1 MTGGHVGPEPAAP
14 GDQCPVPDWVRYPVR
29 APPLESAEVTTM
41 PVGGLVPRTTEDAAD
56 VVVRNAKIYT
66 GDHNRPHAGALAMR
80 DGRVLSV
87 GDDADV
93 APFVGPATTVIDAIG
108 RRVVPGLNDAH
119 LHVIRG
125 GLNYV
130 LELRWD
136 GVTSLRQALAMLREQ
151 AARTPKGQWVR
162 VVGGWSAE
170 QFAERRLPTP
180 AELNAAAPDTPVF
193 VLHLYQ
199 SAILNRAALKAV
211 GYTRDTPDPKG
222 GQIVRGRNGE
232 PNGMLLAAPS
242 ALILYSTLAKA
253 PMLEGEDMKT
263 STLHFLRELNR
274 FGLTSAIDAAGGF
287 QNFPD
292 NYRTVTEL
300 AGEGRLSLRIAY
312 HLFPQTAGQELD
324 DLARWIEMVRPEDG
338 DEWLRLNGAGEN
350 LTWAAADFEN
360 FAEPRPELS
369 AYEPEF
375 EKAVRLLLEHGWG
388 FRLHA
393 TYDETIRR
401 DLAVFE
407 KLAAEGLFPAG
418 NRWLF
423 DHAET
428 VSRDS
433 LDRIAALG
441 GAMSVQNRMS
451 FQGEAFT
458 RRYGLGAAAEAP
470 PVRAMLERGLTVG
483 AGTDATRVSSY
494 NPWVALHWLISGR
507 TLGGH
512 VLRPPQNRVDR
523 ETALAMYT
531 RAGAALTGEEDVK
544 GVLRAGYYGDLAV
557 LSDDY
562 FTVPEQ
568 DIVHIESV
576 LTVVGGRIVHAEAEY
591 EGMAEEIPAV
601 SPGWSPVAHFGGY
614 QAAGAPHSSGARQAE
629 LLGQAVAESENHRQW
644 RVRRGLTPQGGAEL
658 FDPCFL

>member
-1 MTGGHVGPEPAAP
+1 MA
-14 GDQCPVPDWVRYPVR
+14 
-29 APPLESAEVTTM
+29 TM
-41 PVGGLVPRTTEDAAD
+41 PVAGLPPVNTDHVAD

-66 GDHNRPHAGALAMR
+66 GDPQRPQASAIAIK
-80 DGRVLSV
+80 DGKVTAV
-87 GDDADV
+87 GDDADI
-93 APFVGPATTVIDAIG
+93 APLISARTRVVDALN
-108 RRVVPGLNDAH
+108 RRVIPGLNDSH

-136 GVTSLRQALAMLREQ
+136 GVPTLRQALAMLREQ

-162 VVGGWSAE
+162 VVGGWSAD
-170 QFAERRLPTP
+170 QFAEKRLPTL
-180 AELNAAAPDTPVF
+180 AELNAAAPNTPVF

-199 SAILNRAALKAV
+199 SALMNRAALKAA
-211 GYTRDTPDPKG
+211 GYTKKTPDPRG
-222 GQIVRGRNGE
+222 GQIVRGRGGE
-232 PNGMLLAAPS
+232 PTGMLLAAPS
-242 ALILYSTLAKA
+242 ALILYSTLAAA
-253 PMLEGEDMKT
+253 PTLQGEDLKT
-263 STLHFLRELNR
+263 STRHFLRELNR

-292 NYRTVTEL
+292 NYNTVIDL
-300 AGEGRLSLRIAY
+300 AKDHQLSLRIAY
-312 HLFPQTAGQELD
+312 HLFPQTPGQEVD
-324 DLARWIEMVRPEDG
+324 DLRRWIDTVKPGDG

-350 LTWAAADFEN
+350 LTWSAADFEN
-360 FAEPRPELS
+360 FTEPRPELG
-369 AYEPEF
+369 AYEGDF
-375 EKAVRLLLEHGWG
+375 EKAVRLLMENGWG

-401 DLAVFE
+401 DLNVFE
-407 KLAAEGLFPAG
+407 KLAADGLFPAG

-441 GAMSVQNRMS
+441 GAVSVQNRMS
-451 FQGEAFT
+451 FQGEAFV
-458 RRYGLGAAAEAP
+458 RRYGAGAAAEAP

-507 TLGGH
+507 TVGDMTIY
-512 VLRPPQNRVDR
+512 PPHNRVDR

-531 RAGAALTGEEDVK
+531 QAGARLTGEQDVK
-544 GVLRAGYYGDLAV
+544 GILKPGYYGDLAV

-562 FTVPEQ
+562 LTVPEP
-568 DIVHIESV
+568 DIAHIESL
-576 LTVVGGRIVHAEAEY
+576 LTITGGRIVYAAAEY
-591 EGMAEEIPAV
+591 EGLDEEIPAI
-601 SPGWSPVAHFGGY
+601 SPAWSPVAHFGGY
-614 QAAGAPHSSGARQAE
+614 QATVKPSISGARQAE
-629 LLGQAVAESENHRQW
+629 LLGQAVAESEQHRQW
-644 RVRRGLTPQGGAEL
+644 RAQRGFTPEVPTEI
-658 FDPCFL
+658 FDTCFVL

>member
-1 MTGGHVGPEPAAP
+1 MSPI
-14 GDQCPVPDWVRYPVR
+14 
-29 APPLESAEVTTM
+29 
-41 PVGGLVPRTTEDAAD
+41 PVGGLVPHAVDDAAD
-56 VVVRNAKIYT
+56 LVVRNAKVHT
-66 GDHNRPHAGALAMR
+66 GDPHRPQAEALAVR
-80 DGRVLSV
+80 AGVITVV
-87 GDDADV
+87 GDDKDV
-93 APFVGPATTVIDAIG
+93 APHIGAGTKVVDALG
-108 RRVVPGLNDAH
+108 RRMVPGLNDAH

-136 GVTSLRQALAMLREQ
+136 GVPTLRQGLAMLREQ

-170 QFAERRLPTP
+170 QFAERRLPTV

-199 SAILNRAALKAV
+199 SAVLNRAALKAA
-211 GYTRDTPDPKG
+211 GFTKDTPDPKG
-222 GQIVRGRNGE
+222 GQIVRGRDGE
-232 PNGMLLAAPS
+232 PTGMLLAAPS

-253 PMLEGEDMKT
+253 PVLDGEHRKT
-263 STLHFLRELNR
+263 STRHFLRELNR

-292 NYRTVTEL
+292 NYATVIEL
-300 AGEGRLSLRIAY
+300 AEAGELSLRIAY
-312 HLFPQTAGQELD
+312 HLFPQTPGQEID
-324 DLARWIEMVRPEDG
+324 DLARWIEMARPEDG
-338 DEWLRLNGAGEN
+338 DAWLRLNGAGEN

-360 FAEPRPELS
+360 FTQPRPELTPD
-369 AYEPEF
+369 YEAEF
-375 EKAVRLLLEHGWG
+375 EKAVRLLMENGWG

-428 VSRDS
+428 VSADS

-441 GAMSVQNRMS
+441 GAMSVQNRLS
-451 FQGEAFT
+451 FQGEAFL
-458 RRYGLGAAAEAP
+458 RRYGPGAAADAP

-483 AGTDATRVSSY
+483 GGTDATRVSTY
-494 NPWVALHWLISGR
+494 NPWVALHWLVSGR
-507 TLGGH
+507 TAGDLA
-512 VLRPPQNRVDR
+512 LRPPENRVDR
-523 ETALAMYT
+523 QTALAMFT

-544 GVLRAGYYGDLAV
+544 GVLRPGCYADLAV

-562 FTVPEQ
+562 FTVAEP
-568 DIVHIESV
+568 DIAHIESL
-576 LTVVGGRIVHAEAEY
+576 LTVTGGRIVYAAAEY
-591 EGMAEEIPAV
+591 EGLDEELPPV
-601 SPGWSPVAHFGGY
+601 SPEWSPVAHFGGY
-614 QAAGAPHSSGARQAE
+614 QASRRSARPGARQAE
-629 LLGQAVAESENHRQW
+629 LLGQAIAESERHRQW
-644 RVRRGLTPQGGAEL
+644 RARRGLTPETAVPL
-658 FDPCFL
+658 TDPCFVL

>member
-1 MTGGHVGPEPAAP
+1 M
-14 GDQCPVPDWVRYPVR
+14 PVR
-29 APPLESAEVTTM
+29 
-41 PVGGLVPRTTEDAAD
+41 GLVPRAAAD
-56 VVVRNAKIYT
+56 HAAELVVRNARIHT
-66 GDHNRPHAGALAMR
+66 QDPRRPQAEALAVR
-80 DGRVLSV
+80 GGVVTAV
-87 GDDADV
+87 GDDRDMA
-93 APFVGPATTVIDAIG
+93 AHTGPHTRVVDALG

-136 GVTSLRQALAMLREQ
+136 GVPTLRQGLAMLREQ

-199 SAILNRAALKAV
+199 SAVLNRAALKAA
-211 GYTRDTPDPKG
+211 GFDRNTPEPKG
-222 GQIVRGRNGE
+222 GQIVRGRDGE
-232 PNGMLLAAPS
+232 PTGMLLAAPS

-253 PMLEGEDMKT
+253 PVLDGEHRRT
-263 STLHFLRELNR
+263 STRHFLRELNR

-287 QNFPD
+287 QNFPE
-292 NYRTVTEL
+292 NYSTVVDL
-300 AGEGRLSLRIAY
+300 AKSGRLSLRIAY
-312 HLFPQTAGQELD
+312 HLFPQTPGQEID
-324 DLARWIEMVRPEDG
+324 DLTRWTETARPGDG

-360 FAEPRPELS
+360 FTQPRPEL
-369 AYEPEF
+369 AEYEAEF
-375 EKAVRLLLEHGWG
+375 EKAVRLLMENGWG

-407 KLAAEGLFPAG
+407 KLAADGLFPAG

-428 VSRDS
+428 VSPAS

-441 GAMSVQNRMS
+441 GAVSVQNRLS
-451 FQGEAFT
+451 FQGEAFL
-458 RRYGLGAAAEAP
+458 RRYGPGAAADAP
-470 PVRAMLERGLTVG
+470 PITAMLERGLTVA
-483 AGTDATRVSSY
+483 AGTDATRVSTY
-494 NPWVALHWLISGR
+494 NPWVALHWLVSGR
-507 TLGGH
+507 TVGDLA
-512 VLRPPQNRVDR
+512 LRPPSNRVDR
-523 ETALAMYT
+523 RTALDLFT

-544 GVLRAGYYGDLAV
+544 GVLRPGCYADLAV
-557 LSDDY
+557 LSEDY
-562 FTVPEQ
+562 FAVPEA
-568 DIVHIESV
+568 DIPHIESL
-576 LTVVGGRIVHAEAEY
+576 LTVTGGRIVYAAGEY
-591 EGMAEEIPAV
+591 EGLDEELPPIAPD
-601 SPGWSPVAHFGGY
+601 WSPVARFGGY
-614 QAAGAPHSSGARQAE
+614 QAGSRPGRAGARQAE
-629 LLGQAVAESENHRQW
+629 LLGGAVAESEEQRRW
-644 RVRRGLTPQGGAEL
+644 RAARGLLPDVADGGPGTDTP
-658 FDPCFL
+658 FDPCFF